1 LDLEIVKSICQE
13 YRVNSADIRVNCDA
27 SAEQLID
34 EIEGNRYDSLV
45 LYIVFFWVLNDSV
58 YTPCLYVLNKIDQI
72 TIEELDILNKMPDVV
87 PVSGFHKWNLD
98 ELLEKIWDKLDLIRM
113 YVISRSCLIH
123 SIRLICSYPKPRG
136 AIPDYTDPVV
146 LRRSAC
152 TMTDFCDHIHKG
164 ILKDFKW

>member
-1 LDLEIVKSICQE
+1 M
-13 YRVNSADIRVNCDA
+13 NSADIRVNCDA
-27 SAEQLID
+27 TAEQLID
-34 EIEGNRYDSLV
+34 EIEGNRYAFNCV
-45 LYIVFFWVLNDSV
+45 LGLINRV

-113 YVISRSCLIH
+113 YARIIALFELI
-123 SIRLICSYPKPRG
+123 RSYPKPRG

-152 TMTDFCDHIHKG
+152 TVTDFCDHIHKA